1 MGSGILPAASL
12 KGFSNG
18 APPVIHGGGSTTV
31 PTRRQQ
37 TRESLF
43 PRMSTSLRLPHRARS
58 IWIALTSS
66 LWFIPSAMVGVA
78 LVFAMT
84 LVELSS
90 RIDPEALARIPRLFG
105 AGAAGSRDMLSTI
118 AGSVITVT
126 GVTFSITI
134 AALALASGQY
144 TPRVLRTFMGDR
156 ANQVVLGTFVGVYAY
171 CLVVL
176 RTIRGGDEGT
186 FIPSIAVLVGFLL
199 ALVSVGVLIFFIHH
213 IASALQASTIL
224 DRVRHATERAI
235 DELFPEAVGDAVE
248 DDPAATLAAQSGTDV
263 TWTGIPARRTGYLQS
278 VDSEGLL
285 SFAREHRAVVRME
298 RAVGDFVTAGL
309 PLVSIARPGG
319 TDGANTS
326 LPGNIPDDVVG
337 AANSL
342 FTINAH
348 RTVEQDA
355 AFGFLQI
362 SDIAL
367 KALSPGVNDTTT
379 AVSCVDHLGAL
390 LACVA
395 QRRIAPA
402 ARGEDSDLRVIAS
415 GPTFPGLVS
424 LALDDIRRNAGGN
437 VTVLARLF
445 DAIETTSRFARNR
458 GRRRVLTAQ
467 VDLLTEVIGR
477 TVAAPSD
484 RTLLNAR
491 AQAVRSLLDDAPRT

>member
-1 MGSGILPAASL
+1 M
-12 KGFSNG
+12 N
-18 APPVIHGGGSTTV
+18 TT
-31 PTRRQQ
+31 
-37 TRESLF
+37 
-43 PRMSTSLRLPHRARS
+43 LRLRHRIRS
-58 IWIALTSS
+58 LWIGLTSS

-78 LVFAMT
+78 LLLAMA

-90 RIDPEALARIPRLFG
+90 RVDDEALARIPRLFG

-118 AGSVITVT
+118 AGSVITVA

-134 AALALASGQY
+134 AALALASAQY
-144 TPRVLRTFMGDR
+144 TPRVLRTFMADR

-186 FIPSIAVLVGFLL
+186 FIPSIAVLAGFLL

-235 DELFPEAVGDAVE
+235 DDLFPDAVGDAVDE
-248 DDPAATLAAQSGTDV
+248 ETEMTLEERTGSDV
-263 TWTGIPARRTGYLQS
+263 AWTGIPAKRTGYLQS
-278 VDSEGLL
+278 VDAEGLL
-285 SFAREHRAVVRME
+285 SFSRNHQVIVRME
-298 RAVGDFVTAGL
+298 RAVGDFVTAGM
-309 PLVSIARPGG
+309 PLVSVARFSRPDTEPSILSGG
-319 TDGANTS
+319 
-326 LPGNIPDDVVG
+326 IPEDVAR

-355 AFGFLQI
+355 AFGILQI

-367 KALSPGVNDTTT
+367 KALSPGINDTTT

-395 QRRIAPA
+395 QRRIAPR
-402 ARGEDSDLRVIAS
+402 ARGEGSDLRVIAR
-415 GPTFPGLVS
+415 GPTFANLVS
-424 LALDDIRRNAGGN
+424 LALDDVRRNAGGN
-437 VTVLARLF
+437 VTVLTRLF
-445 DAIETTSRFARNR
+445 DAIETTSRFARIA
-458 GRRRVLTAQ
+458 GRKRTLLAQ
-467 VDLLTEVIGR
+467 VDLLAEVVER
-477 TVAAPSD
+477 TVDAPSD
-484 RTLLNAR
+484 QAVLTARVQAAR
-491 AQAVRSLLDDAPRT
+491 ALLASAPEGPDAPNSFAGGRVRHAW